1 MTEFIL
7 PDAIGLAGG
16 DVWSSSAIDVRQ
28 VFQGLEIGGVSGK
41 EIAHMT
47 GVAPSTVSKWRKQSA
62 KPAANVVQYLTLVLA
77 DVIQT
82 REGLLDAMED
92 VPLSWR
98 LGRESE
104 LAAMRQALK
113 RQEQINNV
121 LPAAA
126 IRDGARLFKEWLM
139 KRRPAPGQMPAPAT
153 QIRVS
158 A

>member
-1 MTEFIL
+1 MAEYKL
-7 PDAIGLAGG
+7 PDAIGLTGG
-16 DVWSSSAIDVRQ
+16 DVWSTSAIDVRQ
-28 VFQGLEIGGVSGK
+28 VFQGLETGGVSGK

-47 GVAPSTVSKWRKQSA
+47 AVAPSTVSKWRNGAA
-62 KPAANVVQYLTLVLA
+62 KPAANVVQFLTLVLA
-77 DVIQT
+77 DLIQT
-82 REGLLDAMED
+82 REEALDAMED
-92 VPLSWR
+92 VPLAWR

-121 LPAAA
+121 LPASA

-139 KRRPAPGQMPAPAT
+139 KRRPSPGHLSVPAT
-153 QIRVS
+153 QIRVT

>member
-7 PDAIGLAGG
+7 PDSIGLTGG
-16 DVWSSSAIDVRQ
+16 DVWSASAIDVRQ
-28 VFQGLEIGGVSGK
+28 VFQGLETGGVSGK
-41 EIAHMT
+41 EIAQMT
-47 GVAPSTVSKWRKQSA
+47 GVAPSTVSKWRKRAA
-62 KPAANVVQYLTLVLA
+62 KPAANVVQFLTLVLA

-82 REGLLDAMED
+82 RENMLDSMED
-92 VPLSWR
+92 VPLAWR

-121 LPAAA
+121 LPASA

-139 KRRPAPGQMPAPAT
+139 KQRPAPGHMPVPAT